1 MKKDALYEMI
11 SVEEDGFLRAKT
23 LYMFIKKAVYGELA
37 LKMIKESIPSEII
50 LQTLLDDEDDEDDGA
65 VDGFEPKEYTFLLKS
80 ANGVDEEN
88 EKRD

>member
-1 MKKDALYEMI
+1 M
-11 SVEEDGFLRAKT
+11 
-23 LYMFIKKAVYGELA
+23 
-37 LKMIKESIPSEII
+37 KMIKASIPSEII

-65 VDGFEPKEYTFLLKS
+65 VDGFEPKEYTFLLKT